1 MAYKQKNN
9 PFKQKVSIDTPPK
22 TNQNNL
28 DLAKRLNKMRFEM
41 GHIYPITSERE
52 VRGERQEVFTGQGK
66 DYWEENPHLKEKS
79 VEMELLKTA
88 QTEQERK
95 ELYNIDPTG
104 RGDVRRTTVYGET
117 ESGEWGQI
125 GTKQREVS
133 EEKKYAQDLRFI
145 KTAKEAGGE
154 VFNKIM
160 SLPKNTI
167 VDLQN
172 DLIKVGRSF
181 AGKKLGEDPVATLNE
196 VKKLDLSGFKTY
208 LTKADISVNDIR
220 KIVTAQLNNLP
231 DLDKDGTPDVFE
243 GIFGN
248 VLRTGINT
256 VVDMKLK
263 SLK

>member
-41 GHIYPITSERE
+41 GHIYPITEKD
-52 VRGERQEVFTGQGK
+52 RGKYVGQ
-66 DYWEENPHLKEKS
+66 
-79 VEMELLKTA
+79 TA